1 MKPLVLGLGQCSL
14 DILGQVDNYPA
25 LDEKAELNSLL
36 VQGGGP
42 VATAL
47 VTLSRLG
54 VPVAIVGAVGDD
66 DFGRQIREG
75 LFQEN
80 VDCTYLTQ
88 SPQSS
93 SQVAFVTV
101 DAQGHRNIFWHR
113 GTVHPVIPERLAS
126 LLAASVR
133 VLHLDGLHLDPAI
146 AAAKLAR
153 RQAVTTVLD
162 VGTLRSGIEDLLP
175 FIDHLVVSEKFAHQF
190 IGRDDPEA
198 AIRGLLGYGAVAVTV
213 TMGRSGSLS
222 LGKGAPPIHQPAFVV
237 ETIDTTGCGDVFHGG
252 YIYGLLQNWS
262 LERTVRFAAACAAL
276 KARALGGRTAI
287 PTLQEVESFLSCQA
301 EHPPPEAIG

>member
-1 MKPLVLGLGQCSL
+1 MKPLVIGLGQCSL

-80 VDCTYLTQ
+80 VDCTYLIQ

-101 DAQGHRNIFWHR
+101 DAQGRRNIFWYR

-153 RQAVTTVLD
+153 QQAVTTVLD
-162 VGTLRSGIEDLLP
+162 AGTLRSGIEDLLP

-190 IGRDDPEA
+190 IGKDDPEA
-198 AIRGLLGYGAVAVTV
+198 ATRDLLGYGAVAVTV

-222 LGKGAPPIHQPAFVV
+222 LGKGVPSIHQPAFVV

-262 LERTVRFAAACAAL
+262 LERTVRLAAACAAM

-287 PTLQEVESFLSCQA
+287 PTLQEVERFLLCQD
-301 EHPPPEAIG
+301 EHPPPEVIG

>member
-1 MKPLVLGLGQCSL
+1 MKPLVIGLGQCSL

-66 DFGRQIREG
+66 DFGRQIRDG

-80 VDCTYLTQ
+80 VDCTYLLQ

-101 DAQGHRNIFWHR
+101 DAQGHRNIF
-113 GTVHPVIPERLAS
+113 
-126 LLAASVR
+126 
-133 VLHLDGLHLDPAI
+133 
-146 AAAKLAR
+146 
-153 RQAVTTVLD
+153 
-162 VGTLRSGIEDLLP
+162 
-175 FIDHLVVSEKFAHQF
+175 
-190 IGRDDPEA
+190 
-198 AIRGLLGYGAVAVTV
+198 
-213 TMGRSGSLS
+213 
-222 LGKGAPPIHQPAFVV
+222 
-237 ETIDTTGCGDVFHGG
+237 
-252 YIYGLLQNWS
+252 
-262 LERTVRFAAACAAL
+262 
-276 KARALGGRTAI
+276 
-287 PTLQEVESFLSCQA
+287 
-301 EHPPPEAIG
+301 